1 NFKSL
6 NDRYGRQNCDQL
18 LRDLADRLTD
28 FLPDFMA
35 GGRVGSDTF
44 AFLIR
49 HQADHEWTSIIPRV
63 SKGLLSANLSVK
75 FGVVEHVDR
84 TLASSLTCDRAIMAL
99 EMIKGVFNVDVAWY
113 DDKLRKKQLMEHA
126 IVETMQQALEEHQF
140 VVYYQPKHDLHTNTT
155 GAAEALVRWIHP
167 ELGFISPGSF
177 IPLFERNGFITKLD
191 LYICEE
197 VCKEI
202 KRCEDLGLPVVPIS
216 FNASRLDFDIPT
228 FAEDVTNL
236 VDKYGIDRSLLHVE
250 ITETAYSES
259 PKKVIAALED
269 LQRDGFLIELDD
281 FGSGYSSLSSL
292 NVLPLDVMKI
302 DMSIIR
308 QAAELNDYRIVHSAI
323 QMAQFLGLTTV
334 AEGVETE
341 DVVQNL
347 KKLGCDLIQGYYY
360 SKPLRQSEFEAYLA
374 E

>member
-18 LRDLADRLTD
+18 LHDLADRLTD

-35 GGRVGSDTF
+35 GGRVSSDTF

-49 HQADHEWTSIIPRV
+49 HQEDHDWTTMIPRV
-63 SKGLLSANLSVK
+63 SKGLMSAHISIK
-75 FGVVEHVDR
+75 YGVVEYVDR

-113 DDKLRKKQLMEHA
+113 DEKLRKKQLMEHA

-140 VVYYQPKHDLHTNTT
+140 VVYYQPKHDLHTDTT

-167 ELGFISPGSF
+167 ELGFVSPGAF
-177 IPLFERNGFITKLD
+177 IPLFERNGFITQLD

-202 KRCEDLGLPVVPIS
+202 KRCEELGLPVVPIS
-216 FNASRLDFDIPT
+216 FNASRMDFDALT
-228 FAEDVTNL
+228 FTSDVANL
-236 VDKYGIDRSLLHVE
+236 ADKYGVDRSLLHVE

-259 PKKVIAALED
+259 PERVITALEE
-269 LQRDGFLIELDD
+269 LRANGFLIELDD

-292 NVLPLDVMKI
+292 NVLPLDVMKL

-334 AEGVETE
+334 AEGVETKDE
-341 DVVQNL
+341 AQNL
-347 KKLGCDLIQGYYY
+347 KELGCDLIQGYYY
-360 SKPLRQSEFEAYLA
+360 SRPLRQSEFESHLT